1 MEAPPLPGSQL
12 RTVFEYDS
20 TEAECVAALEFN
32 QGRLNRRLQRTAV
45 AQACS
50 ALILVVWIGFI
61 FLALYLVIERRDG
74 PGLWVGGLLGA
85 LLFLSL
91 LSQLVLRRSTLRTI
105 AAGSEA

>member
-74 PGLWVGGLLGA
+74 PGRCSSRWA
-85 LLFLSL
+85 STTPDR
-91 LSQLVLRRSTLRTI
+91 SSVLTGKSGNSARTAI
-105 AAGSEA
+105 C